1 AKHVF
6 IGAGGG
12 ALPLLQKTNIPQ
24 SKHVGGF
31 PVSGL
36 FLVAKNPEV
45 VEKHTAKVYG
55 KAAVGAPPM
64 SVPHLDTRF
73 IDGEEC
79 LFIRQFAGLSKKF
92 IKTSSNM
99 DLMGYVKTNNVFT
112 MIASD
117 AKNLSLTKY

>member
-1 AKHVF
+1 FGSLTKKLLNNLENQGSTINYHHDVEDLKQVADGVWEVKVRNNRDGAIEYHTAKHVF

-45 VEKHTAKVYG
+45 VEKHTEKYMV
-55 KAAVGAPPM
+55 KQQL
-64 SVPHLDTRF
+64 VPHQ
-73 IDGEEC
+73 C
-79 LFIRQFAGLSKKF
+79 LYH
-92 IKTSSNM
+92 T
-99 DLMGYVKTNNVFT
+99 
-112 MIASD
+112 
-117 AKNLSLTKY
+117 